1 MFPVTSLIP
10 ILENNPV
17 YPVILSQ
24 IWLACIAA
32 GAGLDDFDDSDDFVA
47 FEATGADFHGFHR
60 ALVHHAQFF
69 QVGVPPS
76 SGGVFGVAHIITEH
90 GAFITNFTSFRH
102 RGSLAKLIVS

>member
-1 MFPVTSLIP
+1 LVGL
-10 ILENNPV
+10 
-17 YPVILSQ
+17 Y
-24 IWLACIAA
+24 C

-76 SGGVFGVAHIITEH
+76 SGGVLGVANIIAEH
-90 GAFITNFTSFRH
+90 WAFITNFTSFRH
-102 RGSLAKLIVS
+102 RGSLAKLIVSGKNRW